1 MSKSGKKVVSLGI
14 HIVDLLGRPVSVIPK
29 GQALT
34 LIDEIRITVAGT
46 AAGTSI
52 DLAKLGM
59 DVVAMG
65 AIGTDE
71 LGNFLLATMERYGID
86 TSWLVRKANVQTS
99 ATMLPIRPNGER
111 PALHVIGA
119 NGELCFEDLNL
130 DVIASADFLH
140 MGGTSLLPK
149 LDGEPTVR
157 VLKYAKEHG
166 VTTTFDQVAIN
177 RPDLIDL
184 VKPCMTYVDF
194 FMPGF
199 EEAQMMCGM
208 TELYDVINF
217 FLDAGAK
224 HVVFKMGGNGSI
236 IAWRENG
243 SLKEIRLP
251 IFRAKVVDST
261 GCGDS
266 YCAGFIT
273 GLSLGWDLEKAGLL
287 GSACGGLVIGGLGS
301 DAGIIDLDSTI
312 EFMNTAER
320 LPITF

>member
-46 AAGTSI
+46 AAGTSV

-71 LGNFLLATMERYGID
+71 LGNFLLATMKRYGID

-99 ATMLPIRPNGER
+99 STMLPIRPNGER